1 METKIKKAIL
11 DIVKGRIDRA
21 NYGMCSKYFVCTSS
35 LEICE
40 SNNIHITKKLE
51 YKDTITMNGVV
62 IGEIRYR
69 YAAHKRNVQNACT
82 ENFIYRLNSNIFKVL
97 L

>member
-35 LEICE
+35 LYICE

-69 YAAHKRNVQNACT
+69 YAAQNVMEC
-82 ENFIYRLNSNIFKVL
+82 IKCLHRLFHIQIKFKYL
-97 L
+97 

>member
-1 METKIKKAIL
+1 METKIKNAVL
-11 DIVKGRIDRA
+11 DIVEGRIERV

-35 LEICE
+35 LDICE

-51 YKDTITMNGVV
+51 YKGAVAVGGVV

-69 YAAHKRNVQNACT
+69 YAAHKRNGMYKMLAP
-82 ENFIYRLNSNIFKVL
+82 IISYID
-97 L
+97 

>member
-35 LEICE
+35 LDICE

-62 IGEIRYR
+62 IGEINIDMQRT
-69 YAAHKRNVQNACT
+69 NVMECT
-82 ENFIYRLNSNIFKVL
+82 KCLHRKFHI
-97 L
+97 

>member
-1 METKIKKAIL
+1 MKISTMETKIKKAIL
-11 DIVKGRIDRA
+11 DIVKGRIDRV

-35 LEICE
+35 LDICE
-40 SNNIHITKKLE
+40 RNNIHITKKLE

-69 YAAHKRNVQNACT
+69 YAEHKRNGMYKILAP
-82 ENFIYRLNSNIFKVL
+82 IISYID
-97 L
+97 

>member
-21 NYGMCSKYFVCTSS
+21 NYGMCSKHIIRSSS
-35 LEICE
+35 LAICE
-40 SNNIHITKKLE
+40 SNNIHITDSLC
-51 YKDTITMNGVV
+51 YKDTITRNGII

-69 YAAHKRNVQNACT
+69 YAAHKRNGMYKMLAP
-82 ENFIYRLNSNIFKVL
+82 IISYID
-97 L
+97 

>member
-62 IGEIRYR
+62 IGEVRYR
-69 YAAHKRNVQNACT
+69 YAAHKRNGMYKMLAPK
-82 ENFIYRLNSNIFKVL
+82 ISYID
-97 L
+97 